1 MPSPPTWSPTYSDA
15 FRVRAAPE
23 PTTLPGRGRAAEH
36 LGRVPDVSGRTG
48 AGTGDG
54 WYDELDATGLAAA
67 IRAGEV
73 SAVESVDAAVARIE
87 AIDPQV
93 HALVAERFD
102 AARAEADG
110 PIGDGPFAGVPYLVK
125 ALGARV
131 TGLPTSRGSRL
142 WADDVASADSLA
154 VARARA
160 AGVIVLGMT
169 NTPEL
174 GKNGSTEPLFHG
186 PTRNPHDLSRSA
198 GGSSGG
204 SAAAVASG
212 MVPIAHGNDGGGSI
226 RIPSAACGLFGLKP
240 SRGRV
245 PNPPFLEAFSYPV
258 GCTHSLTRTVRDSA
272 ALLDAVAGPAPGDAV
287 AMAQPTRPFVDEV
300 GADPGRLRIGF
311 TCVTAR
317 GVTAD
322 ADLVDAVA
330 STAALCES
338 LGHSVD
344 EAAFTYDAEA
354 ANGALAAVMS
364 VTVAHAVDA
373 RLTALGRELRDD
385 DLEPFTRLLYDG
397 GRSMAGTA
405 VIGALQ
411 QLERTGREVAPFFEH
426 YDLLLTPTLSIR
438 VPELG
443 WVNTSRPETMVN
455 ASAFSAFTGV
465 FNTTGH
471 PAMSVPAGVDGN
483 GLPIGVQFVARL
495 GDEATLL
502 RLASAIELAAPWPTA
517 PVVPD
522 ATSLLA

>member
-1 MPSPPTWSPTYSDA
+1 MVDA
-15 FRVRAAPE
+15 Q
-23 PTTLPGRGRAAEH
+23 
-36 LGRVPDVSGRTG
+36 
-48 AGTGDG
+48 
-54 WYDELDATGLAAA
+54 YDELDGTGLAAA
-67 IRAGEV
+67 IRNGEL
-73 SAVESVDAAVARIE
+73 SAVEAVDAAIARIE
-87 AIDPQV
+87 AIDPRV
-93 HALVAERFD
+93 HAVVAERFD
-102 AARAEADG
+102 AARAEAAG
-110 PIGDGPFAGVPYLVK
+110 AVGDGAFAGVPYLVK
-125 ALGARV
+125 ALGAQV

-142 WADDVASADSLA
+142 WADDVAALDSLA

-174 GKNGSTEPLFHG
+174 GKNGSTEPRFHG

-240 SRGRV
+240 TRGRV
-245 PNPPFLEAFSYPV
+245 PNSPFLEAFSYPV

-272 ALLDAVAGPAPGDAV
+272 ALLDVVSGAAPGDAV
-287 AMAQPTRPFVDEV
+287 VIPEPARPFLDEV

-311 TCVTAR
+311 TSVTAR

-330 STAALCES
+330 RTAVVCES
-338 LGHSVD
+338 LGHDVE
-344 EAAFTYDAEA
+344 EAEFTYDADA

-364 VTVAHAVDA
+364 VNVAHAVDA
-373 RLTALGRELRDD
+373 RLAALGRELRDD
-385 DLEPFTRLLYDG
+385 DLERFTRVLYDG
-397 GRSMAGTA
+397 GRAMAGTTI
-405 VIGALQ
+405 IGALQ
-411 QLERTGREVAPFFEH
+411 QLERTGREVAPFFER
-426 YDLLLTPTLSIR
+426 YDLLLTPTLQVR

-443 WVNTSRPETMVN
+443 WVDTSRPETMVN

-483 GLPIGVQFVARL
+483 GMPIGVQFVARL
-495 GDEATLL
+495 GHEATLL
-502 RLASAIELAAPWPTA
+502 RLASALEVAAPWPTA
-517 PVVPD
+517 AVVP
-522 ATSLLA
+522 A

>member
-1 MPSPPTWSPTYSDA
+1 MVRHMGDRARDA
-15 FRVRAAPE
+15 
-23 PTTLPGRGRAAEH
+23 
-36 LGRVPDVSGRTG
+36 
-48 AGTGDG
+48 
-54 WYDELDATGLAAA
+54 WYDELDGTGLAAA
-67 IRAGEV
+67 IRGGEV
-73 SAVESVDAAVARIE
+73 TAVEAVDAAVARIE
-87 AIDPQV
+87 AVDPLV

-102 AARAEADG
+102 AGRKEAAG
-110 PIGDGPFAGVPYLVK
+110 PPGDGPFAGVPYLVK
-125 ALGARV
+125 ALGAQV
-131 TGLPTSRGSRL
+131 SGLPTSRGSRL
-142 WADDVASADSLA
+142 WSDDVASADSLA

-160 AGVIVLGMT
+160 AGVIVLGMS

-186 PTRNPHDLSRSA
+186 PTRNPHDVTRSA

-245 PNPPFLEAFSYPV
+245 PNAPFLEAFSYPV

-272 ALLDAVAGPAPGDAV
+272 ALLDVVSGPAPGDAV
-287 AMAQPTRPFVDEV
+287 TVAPPARPFLEEV
-300 GADPGRLRIGF
+300 GADAGRLRIGF
-311 TCVTAR
+311 TTITAR
-317 GVTAD
+317 GTNAD
-322 ADLVDAVA
+322 DDLVAAVA
-330 STAALCES
+330 RTAALCES
-338 LGHSVD
+338 LGHSVE

-364 VTVAHAVDA
+364 VNVAFAVDA
-373 RLTALGRELRDD
+373 RLAALGRELEDD
-385 DLEPFTRLLYDG
+385 DLEPFTRVLYDG
-397 GRSMAGTA
+397 GRAMSGSQ

-411 QLERTGREVAPFFEH
+411 QLERTSREVAPYFEQ
-426 YDLLLTPTLSIR
+426 YDLLLTPTLSIC

-443 WVNTSRPETMVN
+443 WVDTRRPETMVN

-471 PAMSVPAGVDGN
+471 PAMSLPAGVDGN

-502 RLASAIELAAPWPTA
+502 RLASALEMAAPWPTT
-517 PVVPD
+517 PVVP
-522 ATSLLA
+522 TG

>member
-1 MPSPPTWSPTYSDA
+1 M
-15 FRVRAAPE
+15 
-23 PTTLPGRGRAAEH
+23 
-36 LGRVPDVSGRTG
+36 
-48 AGTGDG
+48 GDG
-54 WYDELDATGLAAA
+54 WYDELDGTALATA
-67 IRAGEV
+67 IRTGDVTAIE
-73 SAVESVDAAVARIE
+73 AVDAAIARIE
-87 AIDPQV
+87 AVDPLV

-102 AARAEADG
+102 AARDEARQVR
-110 PIGDGPFAGVPYLVK
+110 GDGPFAGVPYLVK

-131 TGLPTSRGSRL
+131 AGLPTSRGSRL
-142 WADDVASADSLA
+142 WADDVAAEDSIP

-174 GKNGSTEPLFHG
+174 GKNGSTEPRVHG
-186 PTRNPHDLSRSA
+186 PTRNPYDLSRST

-204 SAAAVASG
+204 SAAAVATG
-212 MVPIAHGNDGGGSI
+212 MVPIAHGNDAGGSI

-245 PNPPFLEAFSYPV
+245 PNTPFLEAFAYPV

-272 ALLDAVAGPAPGDAV
+272 ALLDALAGPAPGDAS
-287 AMAQPTRPFVDEV
+287 AIAAPARPFLAEV
-300 GADPGRLRIGF
+300 GAESGRLRIGY

-330 STAALCES
+330 RTAATCES
-338 LGHSVD
+338 LGHAV
-344 EAAFTYDAEA
+344 ERAELTYDAEA

-364 VTVAHAVDA
+364 VNVAHAVDT
-373 RLTALGRELRDD
+373 RLAELGRELRDD
-385 DLEPFTRLLYDG
+385 DLEPFTRVLYDG
-397 GRSMAGTA
+397 GRAMTGTT

-411 QLERTGREVAPFFEH
+411 QLERTGREVAPCFDR

-443 WVNTSRPETMVN
+443 WADTTRPETMVN

-471 PAMSVPAGVDGN
+471 PAMSVPAGLDGN
-483 GLPIGVQFVARL
+483 GMPIGVQFVARL

-502 RLASAIELAAPWPTA
+502 RLASALETAAPWPTA
-517 PVVPD
+517 PVTPGTTP
-522 ATSLLA
+522 AP

>member
-1 MPSPPTWSPTYSDA
+1 
-15 FRVRAAPE
+15 VR
-23 PTTLPGRGRAAEH
+23 
-36 LGRVPDVSGRTG
+36 DV
-48 AGTGDG
+48 GDG
-54 WYDELDATGLAAA
+54 WYDELDATALAAA

-73 SAVESVDAAVARIE
+73 SAVEAVDAAVARIE
-87 AIDPQV
+87 AVDPHV
-93 HALVAERFD
+93 HAVVAERFD
-102 AARAEADG
+102 AARAEAARAPG
-110 PIGDGPFAGVPYLVK
+110 EGPFAGVPYLVK
-125 ALGARV
+125 ALGAQV

-142 WADDVASADSLA
+142 WAEDVASSDSLA

-186 PTRNPHDLSRSA
+186 PTRNPHDLGRSA

-212 MVPIAHGNDGGGSI
+212 MVPIAHGNDGGGSL
-226 RIPSAACGLFGLKP
+226 RIPAAACGLFGLKP

-245 PNPPFLEAFSYPV
+245 PNSPFLEAFSYPV

-272 ALLDAVAGPAPGDAV
+272 ALLDVVSGPAPGDAV
-287 AMAQPTRPFVDEV
+287 AVAQPARPFREEV
-300 GADPGRLRIGF
+300 GADTGRLRIGF
-311 TCVTAR
+311 ATVTAR

-330 STAALCES
+330 RTAAVCES
-338 LGHSVD
+338 LGHDV
-344 EAAFTYDAEA
+344 EEVPFTYDAEA

-364 VTVAHAVDA
+364 VNVAFAVDA
-373 RLTALGRELRDD
+373 RLAQLGRELRAD
-385 DLEPFTRLLYDG
+385 DLEPFTRVLYDG
-397 GRSMAGTA
+397 GRAMTGTT

-411 QLERTGREVAPFFEH
+411 QLERTSREVASFFEQH
-426 YDLLLTPTLSIR
+426 DLLLTPTLSIR

-443 WVNTSRPETMVN
+443 WVDTRRPETMAN
-455 ASAFSAFTGV
+455 AAAFSAFTGV

-495 GDEATLL
+495 GDEATLF
-502 RLASAIELAAPWPTA
+502 RLASALEGAASWPTA
-517 PVVPD
+517 PVRVD
-522 ATSLLA
+522 APRARG

>member
-1 MPSPPTWSPTYSDA
+1 MARD
-15 FRVRAAPE
+15 
-23 PTTLPGRGRAAEH
+23 
-36 LGRVPDVSGRTG
+36 
-48 AGTGDG
+48 DG
-54 WYDELDATGLAAA
+54 WYDDLDGLGLAAA
-67 IRAGEV
+67 IRAGDV
-73 SAVESVDAAVARIE
+73 SATEAVDAAIARID
-87 AIDPQV
+87 AVDPLV

-102 AARAEADG
+102 AARSEAAG
-110 PIGDGPFAGVPYLVK
+110 PLPDGPFAGVPYLVK
-125 ALGARV
+125 ALGAQV
-131 TGLPTSRGSRL
+131 EGLPTSRGSRL

-245 PNPPFLEAFSYPV
+245 PNSPFLEAFAYPV

-272 ALLDAVAGPAPGDAV
+272 ALLDVVSGPAPGDAV
-287 AMAQPTRPFVDEV
+287 AVAQPARPFLDEV
-300 GADPGRLRIGF
+300 GAHPGRLRIGF
-311 TCVTAR
+311 TSMTAR

-322 ADLVDAVA
+322 GELVDAVA
-330 STAALCES
+330 RTAAHCES
-338 LGHSVD
+338 LGHDVE
-344 EAAFTYDAEA
+344 EASFTYDAEA

-364 VTVAHAVDA
+364 VNVAFAVDA
-373 RLTALGRELRDD
+373 RLAALGRELRDD
-385 DLEPFTRLLYDG
+385 DLEPFTRVLYDG
-397 GRSMAGTA
+397 GRAMAGTA

-411 QLERTGREVAPFFEH
+411 QLERTGREVATFFER
-426 YDLLLTPTLSIR
+426 YDLLLTPTMAVR

-443 WVNTSRPETMVN
+443 WVDTRRPETMAN

-471 PAMSVPAGVDGN
+471 PAMSVPAGIDGD
-483 GLPIGVQFVARL
+483 GMPIGVQFVARS
-495 GDEATLL
+495 GEEATLL
-502 RLASAIELAAPWPTA
+502 RLASALEVAAPWPTA

-522 ATSLLA
+522 RTTLPA

>member
-1 MPSPPTWSPTYSDA
+1 MGDA
-15 FRVRAAPE
+15 
-23 PTTLPGRGRAAEH
+23 
-36 LGRVPDVSGRTG
+36 
-48 AGTGDG
+48 
-54 WYDELDATGLAAA
+54 WYDELDATGLAGA
-67 IRAGEV
+67 IRAGDV
-73 SAVESVDAAVARIE
+73 SAVEVVDAAVARIE
-87 AIDPQV
+87 MVDPLV
-93 HALVAERFD
+93 HAMVAERFD
-102 AARAEADG
+102 EARKEAAG
-110 PIGDGPFAGVPYLVK
+110 PLGDGPFAGVPYVVK
-125 ALGARV
+125 ALGAQV

-142 WADDVASADSLA
+142 WADDVATSDSLA

-160 AGVIVLGMT
+160 AGVVVLGMT

-186 PTRNPHDLSRSA
+186 PTRNPHDLSRSP

-212 MVPIAHGNDGGGSI
+212 MVPVAHGNDGGGSI

-245 PNPPFLEAFSYPV
+245 PNTPFLEAFSYPV

-287 AMAQPTRPFVDEV
+287 AVAQRTRPFLDEV
-300 GADPGRLRIGF
+300 GPDAGRLRIGF

-330 STAALCES
+330 RTAAACES
-338 LGHSVD
+338 LGHDVE
-344 EAAFTYDAEA
+344 EASFTYDDEA

-364 VTVAHAVDA
+364 VNVADAVDA
-373 RLTALGRELRDD
+373 RLAQLGRELRDD
-385 DLEPFTRLLYDG
+385 DLEPFTRVLYDG
-397 GRSMAGTA
+397 GRAMPGTT

-411 QLERTGREVAPFFEH
+411 QLERTSREVAPFFER
-426 YDLLLTPTLSIR
+426 YDLLLTPTLSIT

-443 WVNTSRPETMVN
+443 WVDTRRPETMVN

-483 GLPIGVQFVARL
+483 GLPIGVQFAARL

-502 RLASAIELAAPWPTA
+502 RVASALEVAMPWSTT
-517 PVVPD
+517 PVVPRP
-522 ATSLLA
+522 

>member
-1 MPSPPTWSPTYSDA
+1 
-15 FRVRAAPE
+15 
-23 PTTLPGRGRAAEH
+23 
-36 LGRVPDVSGRTG
+36 VS
-48 AGTGDG
+48 DG
-54 WYDELDATGLAAA
+54 WYEALDGTGLAAA
-67 IRAGEV
+67 IRAADV
-73 SAVESVDAAVARIE
+73 SAVEAVDAAVARID
-87 AIDPQV
+87 AIDPLV

-102 AARAEADG
+102 AARAEAAG
-110 PIGDGPFAGVPYLVK
+110 PPAEGPFAGVPYVVK
-125 ALGARV
+125 ALGAQV

-142 WADDVASADSLA
+142 WADDVAAADSLA

-174 GKNGSTEPLFHG
+174 GKNGSTEPRFHG

-226 RIPSAACGLFGLKP
+226 RIPASACGLFGLKP

-245 PNPPFLEAFSYPV
+245 PNSPFLEAFSYPV

-272 ALLDAVAGPAPGDAV
+272 ALLDVVAGPAPGDGVAV
-287 AMAQPTRPFVDEV
+287 APTARPFLAEV
-300 GADPGRLRIGF
+300 GADPGRLRVGF
-311 TCVTAR
+311 TTVTAR
-317 GVTAD
+317 GVRAD
-322 ADLVDAVA
+322 DDLVDAVTRMA
-330 STAALCES
+330 VVCES
-338 LGHSVD
+338 LGHDVD
-344 EAAFTYDAEA
+344 EAEFSYDAEA

-364 VTVAHAVDA
+364 VNVAFAVDA
-373 RLTALGRELRDD
+373 RLAALGRSLRDD
-385 DLEPFTRLLYDG
+385 DLEPFTRVLYDG
-397 GRSMAGTA
+397 GRAMAGTT

-411 QLERTGREVAPFFEH
+411 QLERTGREVAPFFQR

-443 WVNTSRPETMVN
+443 WVDTSRPETMVN

-483 GLPIGVQFVARL
+483 GLPIGAQFVARL
-495 GDEATLL
+495 GDEATLF
-502 RLASAIELAAPWPTA
+502 RLASALEVAAPWSTT
-517 PVVPD
+517 PVLPD
-522 ATSLLA
+522 PSSLPG

>member
-1 MPSPPTWSPTYSDA
+1 M
-15 FRVRAAPE
+15 VRRMGGSA
-23 PTTLPGRGRAAEH
+23 
-36 LGRVPDVSGRTG
+36 S
-48 AGTGDG
+48 DG

-73 SAVESVDAAVARIE
+73 SAPQAVDTAIARVE
-87 AIDPQV
+87 AIDPLV
-93 HALVAERFD
+93 HAVVAERFD
-102 AARAEADG
+102 AARAQAAA
-110 PIGDGPFAGVPYLVK
+110 PLGDGPFAGVPYLVK
-125 ALGARV
+125 ALGAQV
-131 TGLPTSRGSRL
+131 AGLPTSRGSRL
-142 WADDVASADSLA
+142 WADDVAATDSLA

-245 PNPPFLEAFSYPV
+245 PNTPFLEAFSYPV

-272 ALLDAVAGPAPGDAV
+272 ALLDVVSGPAPGDAV
-287 AMAQPTRPFVDEV
+287 AVAPPARPFLDEV

-322 ADLVDAVA
+322 DDLVDAVA
-330 STAALCES
+330 RTATLCES
-338 LGHSVD
+338 LGHHVED
-344 EAAFTYDAEA
+344 AELTYDAEA

-364 VTVAHAVDA
+364 VNVAFAVDA
-373 RLTALGRELRDD
+373 RLGQLGRELTDD
-385 DLEPFTRLLYDG
+385 DLEPFTRVLYDA
-397 GRSMAGTA
+397 GRAMAGTT
-405 VIGALQ
+405 VVGALQ
-411 QLERTGREVAPFFEH
+411 QLERTGREVAPFFDR

-443 WVNTSRPETMVN
+443 WVDTRRPETMVN

-471 PAMSVPAGVDGN
+471 PAMSVPAGIDGN

-495 GDEATLL
+495 GHEATLL
-502 RLASAIELAAPWPTA
+502 RLASALEVAAPWPTA
-517 PVVPD
+517 PVVPS
-522 ATSLLA
+522 A

>member
-1 MPSPPTWSPTYSDA
+1 
-15 FRVRAAPE
+15 
-23 PTTLPGRGRAAEH
+23 L
-36 LGRVPDVSGRTG
+36 G
-48 AGTGDG
+48 AG
-54 WYDELDATGLAAA
+54 E
-67 IRAGEV
+67 
-73 SAVESVDAAVARIE
+73 
-87 AIDPQV
+87 
-93 HALVAERFD
+93 
-102 AARAEADG
+102 
-110 PIGDGPFAGVPYLVK
+110 FAGVPYLVK
-125 ALGARV
+125 ALGAQV
-131 TGLPTSRGSRL
+131 AGLPTSRGSRL
-142 WADDVASADSLA
+142 WADDVATADSLA
-154 VARARA
+154 VARARV

-186 PTRNPHDLSRSA
+186 PTRNPHDLARSP

-226 RIPSAACGLFGLKP
+226 RIPAAACGLFGLKP
-240 SRGRV
+240 TRGRV

-272 ALLDAVAGPAPGDAV
+272 ALLDAVSGPAPGDAV
-287 AMAQPTRPFVDEV
+287 AASVPTRPFLDEV

-317 GVTAD
+317 GITAD
-322 ADLVDAVA
+322 DELVDAVTR
-330 STAALCES
+330 TAAVCES
-338 LGHSVD
+338 LGHSV
-344 EAAFTYDAEA
+344 EETSFEYDADA

-364 VTVAHAVDA
+364 VNVAFAVDG
-373 RLTALGRELRDD
+373 RLHELGRALRDD
-385 DLEPFTRLLYDG
+385 DLEPFTRVLYES
-397 GRSMAGTA
+397 GRSTGGTA

-411 QLERTGREVAPFFEH
+411 QLERTGREVAPFFQR
-426 YDLLLTPTLSIR
+426 YDLLLTPTISVR

-443 WVNTSRPETMVN
+443 WADTSRPETMVN

-471 PAMSVPAGVDGN
+471 PGMSVPAGVDRN

-502 RLASAIELAAPWPTA
+502 RLASALEVAAAWPTA
-517 PVVPD
+517 PVFPS
-522 ATSLLA
+522 TS

>member
-1 MPSPPTWSPTYSDA
+1 M
-15 FRVRAAPE
+15 
-23 PTTLPGRGRAAEH
+23 GRAST
-36 LGRVPDVSGRTG
+36 DS
-48 AGTGDG
+48 
-54 WYDELDATGLAAA
+54 WYDDLDATGLAAA
-67 IRAGEV
+67 IRSGDV
-73 SAVESVDAAVARIE
+73 SATDAVDAAIARIE
-87 AIDPQV
+87 AIDPLV

-102 AARAEADG
+102 AARAEAAA
-110 PIGDGPFAGVPYLVK
+110 PLGDGAFAGVPYLVK
-125 ALGARV
+125 ALGAQV
-131 TGLPTSRGSRL
+131 AGLPTTRGSRL
-142 WADDVASADSLA
+142 WADDVATADSLA

-174 GKNGSTEPLFHG
+174 GKNGSTEPLYHG

-245 PNPPFLEAFSYPV
+245 PNTPFLEAFSYPL

-272 ALLDAVAGPAPGDAV
+272 ALLDVVAGPTPGDAV
-287 AMAQPTRPFVDEV
+287 AIAAPARPFLREV
-300 GADPGRLRIGF
+300 GADAGRLRIGF
-311 TCVTAR
+311 TTITAR
-317 GVTAD
+317 GTNAD
-322 ADLVDAVA
+322 DDLIDAVA
-330 STAALCES
+330 RTAELCES
-338 LGHSVD
+338 LGHSVE

-354 ANGALAAVMS
+354 ANGALATVMS
-364 VTVAHAVDA
+364 VNVAFAVDA
-373 RLTALGRELRDD
+373 RLAALERELRDD
-385 DLEPFTRLLYDG
+385 DLEPFTRVLYDG
-397 GRSMAGTA
+397 GRALTGPA

-411 QLERTGREVAPFFEH
+411 QLERTSREVAPFFERF
-426 YDLLLTPTLSIR
+426 DLLLTPTLSIR

-443 WVNTSRPETMVN
+443 WVDTRRPETMVN

-483 GLPIGVQFVARL
+483 RLPVGVQFAARL

-502 RLASAIELAAPWPTA
+502 RLASALEVAMPWPTA
-517 PVVPD
+517 PVVP
-522 ATSLLA
+522 AA